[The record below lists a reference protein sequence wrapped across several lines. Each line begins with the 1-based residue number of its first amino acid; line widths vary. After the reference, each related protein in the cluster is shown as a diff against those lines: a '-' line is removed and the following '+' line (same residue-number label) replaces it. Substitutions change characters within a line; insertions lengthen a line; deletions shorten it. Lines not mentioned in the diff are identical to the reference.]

1 MMFSRRHS
9 FGTGKFSG
17 EHLRFVDE
25 HRKMLRTDP
34 HLLIAIE
41 DIDKGD
47 LFLRLFADEALS
59 D

>member
-1 MMFSRRHS
+1 MMFRRRHP
-9 FGTGKFSG
+9 FGTRQFAG
-17 EHLRFVDE
+17 EHLRLVDE

-41 DIDKGD
+41 NIDKGD